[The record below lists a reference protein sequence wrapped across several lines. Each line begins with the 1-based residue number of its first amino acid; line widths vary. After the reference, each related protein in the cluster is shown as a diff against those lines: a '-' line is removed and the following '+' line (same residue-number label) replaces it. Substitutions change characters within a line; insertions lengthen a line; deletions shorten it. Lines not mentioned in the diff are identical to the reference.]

1 MGKELQGEGNYDAA
15 REYDEAVTKH
25 AKDQTKVE
33 AEARDADE
41 ALEGPEREQ
50 LDKAE
55 AVNSGHA
62 GALPLP
68 HRQFASRVSTL
79 STHSG

>member
-25 AKDQTKVE
+25 AKDQKKVE
-33 AEARDADE
+33 AEARDAEE

-50 LDKAE
+50 LEKAE
-55 AVNSGHA
+55 AEGRSHA
-62 GALPLP
+62 KA
-68 HRQFASRVSTL
+68 
-79 STHSG
+79 